1 MAAQAIVG
9 KVAMAASVW
18 IRESTYAKEKPA
30 SIGINAD
37 QLVLI
42 ATEFA
47 GWLVGAISHPGALK
61 ASQPALTSQ
70 TQLERLA
77 LI

>member
-1 MAAQAIVG
+1 MAVQAIAG
-9 KVAMAASVW
+9 MVAMAASIW
-18 IRESTYAKEKPA
+18 IGSLTYAKEKPT

-42 ATEFA
+42 ATKFA
-47 GWLVGAISHPGALK
+47 GWLIGAISLLAALK

>member
-1 MAAQAIVG
+1 M
-9 KVAMAASVW
+9 
-18 IRESTYAKEKPA
+18 
-30 SIGINAD
+30 SIGINAV

-42 ATEFA
+42 ATKFS
-47 GWLVGAISHPGALK
+47 GWLVGLFGLTAALK